1 MTDPPLDRTRAVLAA
16 QVDEYAALSVRY
28 AAHGDARR
36 AALALWASDVRVV
49 QSQVEASV
57 QPSVDDDDQPVPGVT
72 GAVDAALSGRGTAAA
87 LSVRD
92 VVEDA
97 RRALLAAFDE
107 PLRGQLAE
115 RLVGLEHLDDIPA
128 PQPGAANRAVTDR
141 LDGRGG
147 EQLVS
152 DLLLAAAD
160 CRAVARLMEQ
170 LGDDDEAR
178 RQADSADLAA
188 FEAYL
193 VLASAASGDATLATT
208 ELRWDLAATR
218 GGSDDLGA
226 YGRRRSA
233 HFDSTVRE
241 AMYAV
246 IVPAEEP
253 ALLSVIGVAGPV
265 QVAG

>member
-1 MTDPPLDRTRAVLAA
+1 MTDLEPDRTRAVLAA
-16 QVDEYAALSVRY
+16 QVDEYAELSARY
-28 AAHGDARR
+28 AARGDSRR

-49 QSQVEASV
+49 QSLLE
-57 QPSVDDDDQPVPGVT
+57 PTDQPTV
-72 GAVDAALSGRGTAAA
+72 AVDAALANREIAPA

-92 VVEDA
+92 VVEHA

-107 PLRGQLAE
+107 PVRGQLAD
-115 RLVGLEHLDDIPA
+115 RMVGLDHLDDVPA
-128 PQPGAANRAVTDR
+128 PQPGAANQAVTDR

-152 DLLLAAAD
+152 DLLLAASD

-170 LGDDDEAR
+170 VGDDDEAR
-178 RQADSADLAA
+178 RQTDTADLAA

-208 ELRWDLAATR
+208 DLRWDLAATR
-218 GGSDDLGA
+218 GGRDDLGA
-226 YGRRRSA
+226 RGRHRSTG
-233 HFDSTVRE
+233 FDDTVRE
-241 AMYAV
+241 AIRAV
-246 IVPAEEP
+246 MIPAEEE
-253 ALLSVIGVAGPV
+253 ALLSVLGIATV